1 MDPLQQTYE
10 MMQKFE
16 REFEQLLDGS
26 SAEFVVDCCNSV
38 RRCFFIK
45 YVAQRLNDVQ
55 PDAAFRFTVTEP
67 AFMQLWDRL
76 RDMHRRK

>member
-16 REFEQLLDGS
+16 AEFERRAEGS
-26 SAEFVVDCCNSV
+26 SAEFVLDMSSSV
-38 RRCFFIK
+38 RRRFFIK
-45 YVAQRLNDVQ
+45 YVAQRLNNVQ
-55 PDAAFRFTVTEP
+55 PDAAFRLTVTEP